1 MKPSNDKAR
10 VTAPEAARV
19 LCFVF
24 AAVLV
29 IQAVITLLCTN
40 YNIEVRLN
48 FAYAVLVFLGGVIL
62 GEGGK
67 VLRII
72 ATAAVIAPLIFGCVL
87 FACGA
92 KDNADGSEKAIIVLG
107 CGIDGEQVSPKLARR
122 LDKAIE
128 YFNEY
133 PDKPVIVSGG
143 QGAQEDIPE
152 STAMKRY
159 LVSKGVPD
167 GMIIEESNSTSTFE
181 NFEFSKDIADTLPG
195 GDRIVFVT
203 SRFQIYRAS
212 RYAAGAGFEAH
223 HIGARVPFYELP
235 SNYLREMLAVVKF
248 FNWEKIFPKNEA
260 GG

>member
-29 IQAVITLLCTN
+29 IQAIITLFCAN
-40 YNIEVRLN
+40 FSVGVILN
-48 FAYAVLVFLGGVIL
+48 FAYAAFVCLCGVLLGKVGR
-62 GEGGK
+62 

-72 ATAAVIAPLIFGCVL
+72 ATAAIVAPLIFGCAL
-87 FACGA
+87 LACGA

-122 LDKAIE
+122 LDKAVE
-128 YFNEY
+128 YFNEH

-143 QGAQEDIPE
+143 QRVHDDIPE

-167 GMIIEESNSTSTFE
+167 EKIIEESRATSTSAHFV
-181 NFEFSKDIADTLPG
+181 FSKDITDMLPG
-195 GDRIVFVT
+195 GDKIVFVT

-212 RYAAGAGFEAH
+212 RYAAGKGFEAH

-235 SNYLREMLAVVKF
+235 ANYLCEMLAIVAEYV
-248 FNWEKIFPKNEA
+248 IV
-260 GG
+260 

>member
-1 MKPSNDKAR
+1 MKPSNEKAR

-72 ATAAVIAPLIFGCVL
+72 ATAAVIAPLIFGFVL

-107 CGIDGEQVSPKLARR
+107 CGIDGERVSPKLARR

-128 YFNEY
+128 YFNEH

-143 QGAQEDIPE
+143 QGVHDDIPE

-167 GMIIEESNSTSTFE
+167 EKIIEESRATSTSAHFV
-181 NFEFSKDIADTLPG
+181 FSKDITDMLPG
-195 GDRIVFVT
+195 GDKIVFVT

-212 RYAAGAGFEAH
+212 RYAAGKGFEAH

-235 SNYLREMLAVVKF
+235 ANYLCEMLAIVAEYV
-248 FNWEKIFPKNEA
+248 IV
-260 GG
+260 

>member
-29 IQAVITLLCTN
+29 IQAIITLFCAN
-40 YNIEVRLN
+40 FSVGVILN
-48 FAYAVLVFLGGVIL
+48 FAYAAFVCLCGVLLGKVGR
-62 GEGGK
+62 

-72 ATAAVIAPLIFGCVL
+72 ATAAVIAPLIFGCAL

-107 CGIDGEQVSPKLARR
+107 CGIDGERISPKLARR

-128 YFNEY
+128 YFNEH

-167 GMIIEESNSTSTFE
+167 GMIIEESRATSTSAHFV
-181 NFEFSKDIADTLPG
+181 FSSALPLGALGRAGAAAVPVADAAECGMGAGDVPDRPG
-195 GDRIVFVT
+195 LCRGER
-203 SRFQIYRAS
+203 RRA
-212 RYAAGAGFEAH
+212 RGRTPAALLCGRRRARGGGAAGA
-223 HIGARVPFYELP
+223 R
-235 SNYLREMLAVVKF
+235 R
-248 FNWEKIFPKNEA
+248 
-260 GG
+260 

>member
-1 MKPSNDKAR
+1 M
-10 VTAPEAARV
+10 
-19 LCFVF
+19 
-24 AAVLV
+24 
-29 IQAVITLLCTN
+29 
-40 YNIEVRLN
+40 
-48 FAYAVLVFLGGVIL
+48 
-62 GEGGK
+62 
-67 VLRII
+67 
-72 ATAAVIAPLIFGCVL
+72 
-87 FACGA
+87 
-92 KDNADGSEKAIIVLG
+92 
-107 CGIDGEQVSPKLARR
+107 
-122 LDKAIE
+122 
-128 YFNEY
+128 
-133 PDKPVIVSGG
+133 IVSGG

-195 GDRIVFVT
+195 GDKIVFVT
-203 SRFQIYRAS
+203 SRFHIYRAS

>member
-29 IQAVITLLCTN
+29 IQAIVTLFCA
-40 YNIEVRLN
+40 N
-48 FAYAVLVFLGGVIL
+48 FSVGVIL
-62 GEGGK
+62 NFVYAAFVCLCGVLLGK
-67 VLRII
+67 VGRVLRII
-72 ATAAVIAPLIFGCVL
+72 ATAAIVAPLIFGCVL

-92 KDNADGSEKAIIVLG
+92 KDNADGSEKAVIVLG
-107 CGIDGEQVSPKLARR
+107 CGIDGERVSPKLARR

-128 YFNEY
+128 YFNEH

-143 QGAQEDIPE
+143 QGVHDDIPE

-167 GMIIEESNSTSTFE
+167 EKIIEESRATSTSAHFV
-181 NFEFSKDIADTLPG
+181 FSKDITDMLPG
-195 GDRIVFVT
+195 DDKIVFVT

-212 RYAAGAGFEAH
+212 RYAAGKGFEAH

-235 SNYLREMLAVVKF
+235 ANYLCEMLAIVAEYV
-248 FNWEKIFPKNEA
+248 IV
-260 GG
+260 

>member
-1 MKPSNDKAR
+1 MNPSNDKAR

-29 IQAVITLLCTN
+29 IQAIITLFCA
-40 YNIEVRLN
+40 N
-48 FAYAVLVFLGGVIL
+48 FSVGVIL
-62 GEGGK
+62 NFVYAAFVCLCGVLLGK
-67 VLRII
+67 VGRVLRII
-72 ATAAVIAPLIFGCVL
+72 ATAAVIAPLIFGCAL

-92 KDNADGSEKAIIVLG
+92 KDNADGSEKAVIVLG

-128 YFNEY
+128 YFNEH

-143 QGAQEDIPE
+143 QGVHDDIPE

-167 GMIIEESNSTSTFE
+167 EKIIEESRATSTSAHFV
-181 NFEFSKDIADTLPG
+181 FSKDITDMLPG
-195 GDRIVFVT
+195 GDKIVFVT

-212 RYAAGAGFEAH
+212 RYAAGKGFEAH

-235 SNYLREMLAVVKF
+235 ANYLCEMLAIVAEYV
-248 FNWEKIFPKNEA
+248 IV
-260 GG
+260 

>member
-48 FAYAVLVFLGGVIL
+48 FAYAVLVFLCGVII
-62 GEGGK
+62 GEGGR

-107 CGIDGEQVSPKLARR
+107 CGIDGERVSPKLARR
-122 LDKAIE
+122 LDKAVE
-128 YFNEY
+128 YFNEH
-133 PDKPVIVSGG
+133 PDKPMIVSGG

-152 STAMKRY
+152 STATKRY

-203 SRFQIYRAS
+203 SRFHIYRAS

-223 HIGARVPFYELP
+223 HIGARVPLYELP

>member
-29 IQAVITLLCTN
+29 IQAIITLFCA
-40 YNIEVRLN
+40 N
-48 FAYAVLVFLGGVIL
+48 FSVGVIL
-62 GEGGK
+62 NFVYAAFVCLCGVLLGK
-67 VLRII
+67 VGRALRI
-72 ATAAVIAPLIFGCVL
+72 AAAAVIIAPLVFGGLL

-92 KDNADGSEKAIIVLG
+92 RDNADGSEKAVIVLG

-122 LDKAIE
+122 LDKAAE
-128 YFNEY
+128 YFAEH

-167 GMIIEESNSTSTFE
+167 EKIIEESRATSTSAHFV
-181 NFEFSKDIADTLPG
+181 FSKDITDMLPG
-195 GDRIVFVT
+195 GDKIVFVT

-212 RYAAGAGFEAH
+212 RYAAGKGFEAH

-235 SNYLREMLAVVKF
+235 ANYLCEMLAIVAEYV
-248 FNWEKIFPKNEA
+248 IV
-260 GG
+260 

>member
-19 LCFVF
+19 LCFVY

-29 IQAVITLLCTN
+29 IQAIITLLCTN
-40 YNIEVRLN
+40 FSV
-48 FAYAVLVFLGGVIL
+48 GVIL
-62 GEGGK
+62 NFVYAAFVCLCGVLLGK
-67 VLRII
+67 VGRVLRI
-72 ATAAVIAPLIFGCVL
+72 AAAAVIIAPLVFGGLL

-92 KDNADGSEKAIIVLG
+92 RDNADGSEKAIIVLG

-128 YFNEY
+128 YFNEH

-203 SRFQIYRAS
+203 SRFHIYRAS

>member
-107 CGIDGEQVSPKLARR
+107 CGIDGERISPKLARR

-128 YFNEY
+128 YFNEH

-203 SRFQIYRAS
+203 SRFHIYRAS

-235 SNYLREMLAVVKF
+235 SNYLREMLAIVAEYV
-248 FNWEKIFPKNEA
+248 IV
-260 GG
+260 

>member
-29 IQAVITLLCTN
+29 IQAIITLFCANFSVGVT
-40 YNIEVRLN
+40 LN
-48 FAYAVLVFLGGVIL
+48 FAYAAFVCLCGVLLGKVGR
-62 GEGGK
+62 

-72 ATAAVIAPLIFGCVL
+72 ATAAVIAPLIFGCAL

-107 CGIDGEQVSPKLARR
+107 CGIDGERISPKLARR

-128 YFNEY
+128 YFNEH

-167 GMIIEESNSTSTFE
+167 GMIIEESRATSTSAHFV
-181 NFEFSKDIADTLPG
+181 FSKDITDMLPG
-195 GDRIVFVT
+195 GDKIVFVT

-212 RYAAGAGFEAH
+212 RYAAGKGFEAH

-235 SNYLREMLAVVKF
+235 ANYLCEMLAIVAEYV
-248 FNWEKIFPKNEA
+248 IV
-260 GG
+260 

>member
-19 LCFVF
+19 LCYIF

-29 IQAVITLLCTN
+29 IQAIITLFCA
-40 YNIEVRLN
+40 N
-48 FAYAVLVFLGGVIL
+48 FSVGVIL
-62 GEGGK
+62 NFVYAAFVCLCGVLFDRVGRA
-67 VLRII
+67 LRI
-72 ATAAVIAPLIFGCVL
+72 AAAAVIIAPLVFGGLL

-92 KDNADGSEKAIIVLG
+92 RDNADGSEKAVIVLG

-122 LDKAIE
+122 LDKAAE
-128 YFNEY
+128 YFAEH

-195 GDRIVFVT
+195 GDKIVFVT
-203 SRFQIYRAS
+203 SRFHIYRAS

>member
-107 CGIDGEQVSPKLARR
+107 CGIDGERVSPKLARR
-122 LDKAIE
+122 LDKAVE
-128 YFNEY
+128 YFNEH

-195 GDRIVFVT
+195 GDKIVFVT

-212 RYAAGAGFEAH
+212 RYAAGKGFEAH

-235 SNYLREMLAVVKF
+235 ANYLCEMLAIVAEYV
-248 FNWEKIFPKNEA
+248 IV
-260 GG
+260 

>member
-48 FAYAVLVFLGGVIL
+48 FAYAVLVFMGGVIL

-92 KDNADGSEKAIIVLG
+92 KDTADGSEKAIIVLG
-107 CGIDGEQVSPKLARR
+107 CGIDGERVSPKLARR
-122 LDKAIE
+122 LDKAVE
-128 YFNEY
+128 YFNEH

-143 QGAQEDIPE
+143 QRVHDDIPE

-167 GMIIEESNSTSTFE
+167 EKIIEESRATSTSAHFV
-181 NFEFSKDIADTLPG
+181 FSKDITDTLPG
-195 GDRIVFVT
+195 GDKIVFVT

-212 RYAAGAGFEAH
+212 RYAAGEGFEAH

-235 SNYLREMLAVVKF
+235 ANYLCEMLAIVAKYV
-248 FNWEKIFPKNEA
+248 IV
-260 GG
+260 

>member
-128 YFNEY
+128 YFNEH

-203 SRFQIYRAS
+203 SRFHIYRAS

-223 HIGARVPFYELP
+223 HIGARVPLYELP

>member
-29 IQAVITLLCTN
+29 IQAIITLFCA
-40 YNIEVRLN
+40 N
-48 FAYAVLVFLGGVIL
+48 FSVGVIL
-62 GEGGK
+62 NFVYAAFVCLCGVLLGK
-67 VLRII
+67 VGRVLRII
-72 ATAAVIAPLIFGCVL
+72 VAVAVIAPLIFGCVL

-107 CGIDGEQVSPKLARR
+107 CGIDGERVSPKLARR
-122 LDKAIE
+122 LDKAIG
-128 YFNEY
+128 YFNEH

-143 QGAQEDIPE
+143 QGVHDDIPE

-167 GMIIEESNSTSTFE
+167 EKIIEESRATSTSAHFV
-181 NFEFSKDIADTLPG
+181 FSKDITDMLPG
-195 GDRIVFVT
+195 GDKIVFVT

-212 RYAAGAGFEAH
+212 RYAAGKGFEAH

-235 SNYLREMLAVVKF
+235 ANYLCEMLAIVAEYV
-248 FNWEKIFPKNEA
+248 IV
-260 GG
+260 

>member
-92 KDNADGSEKAIIVLG
+92 KDNADGSEKAVIVLG
-107 CGIDGEQVSPKLARR
+107 CGIDGERVSPKLARR

-128 YFNEY
+128 YFNEH

-195 GDRIVFVT
+195 GDKIVFVT
-203 SRFQIYRAS
+203 SRFHIYRAS

-223 HIGARVPFYELP
+223 HIGARVPLYELP

>member
-107 CGIDGEQVSPKLARR
+107 CGIDGERVSPKLARR

-128 YFNEY
+128 YFNEH
-133 PDKPVIVSGG
+133 PDKPMIVSGG

-203 SRFQIYRAS
+203 SRFHIYRAS

-223 HIGARVPFYELP
+223 HIGARVPLYELP

>member
-29 IQAVITLLCTN
+29 IQAIITLFCA
-40 YNIEVRLN
+40 N
-48 FAYAVLVFLGGVIL
+48 FSVGVIL
-62 GEGGK
+62 NFVYAAFVCLCGVLFDRVGRA
-67 VLRII
+67 LRI
-72 ATAAVIAPLIFGCVL
+72 AAAAVIIAPLVFGGLL

-92 KDNADGSEKAIIVLG
+92 RDNADGSEKAVIVLG
-107 CGIDGEQVSPKLARR
+107 CGIDGERVSPKLARR

-128 YFNEY
+128 YFNEH

-167 GMIIEESNSTSTFE
+167 EKIIEESNSTSTFE
-181 NFEFSKDIADTLPG
+181 NFEYSKDIADTLPG
-195 GDRIVFVT
+195 GDKIVFVT
-203 SRFQIYRAS
+203 SRFHIYRAS

-223 HIGARVPFYELP
+223 HIGARVPLYELP

>member
-40 YNIEVRLN
+40 YNIEVKLN

-203 SRFQIYRAS
+203 SRFHIYRAS

>member
-72 ATAAVIAPLIFGCVL
+72 ATAAVIAPLIFGCAL

-107 CGIDGEQVSPKLARR
+107 CGIDGERVSPKLARR

-128 YFNEY
+128 YFNEH

-203 SRFQIYRAS
+203 SRFHIYRAS

>member
-1 MKPSNDKAR
+1 MNPSNDKAR

-19 LCFVF
+19 LCFVY

-29 IQAVITLLCTN
+29 IQAIITLFCA
-40 YNIEVRLN
+40 N
-48 FAYAVLVFLGGVIL
+48 FSVGVIL
-62 GEGGK
+62 NFVYAAFVCLCGVLLGK
-67 VLRII
+67 VGRVLRII
-72 ATAAVIAPLIFGCVL
+72 ATAAIVAPLIFGCVL

-107 CGIDGEQVSPKLARR
+107 CGIDGERVSPKLARR

-128 YFNEY
+128 YFNEH

-143 QGAQEDIPE
+143 QGVHDDIPE

-167 GMIIEESNSTSTFE
+167 EKIIEESRATSTSAHFV
-181 NFEFSKDIADTLPG
+181 FSKDITDMLPG
-195 GDRIVFVT
+195 GDKIVFVT

-212 RYAAGAGFEAH
+212 RYAAGKGFEAH

-235 SNYLREMLAVVKF
+235 ANYLCEMLAIVAEYV
-248 FNWEKIFPKNEA
+248 IV
-260 GG
+260 

>member
-29 IQAVITLLCTN
+29 IQAVITLFCA
-40 YNIEVRLN
+40 N
-48 FAYAVLVFLGGVIL
+48 FSVGVIL
-62 GEGGK
+62 NFVYAAFVCLCGVLLGKVGK

-72 ATAAVIAPLIFGCVL
+72 ATAAIVAPLIFGCAL

-92 KDNADGSEKAIIVLG
+92 RDNADGSEKAIIVLG
-107 CGIDGEQVSPKLARR
+107 CGIDGERVSPKLARR

-128 YFNEY
+128 YFNEH

-167 GMIIEESNSTSTFE
+167 EKIIEESRATSTSAHFV
-181 NFEFSKDIADTLPG
+181 FSKDITDMLPG
-195 GDRIVFVT
+195 GDKIVFVT

-212 RYAAGAGFEAH
+212 RYAAGKGFEAH

-235 SNYLREMLAVVKF
+235 ANYLCEMLAIVAEYV
-248 FNWEKIFPKNEA
+248 IV
-260 GG
+260 

>member
-29 IQAVITLLCTN
+29 IQAIITLFCA
-40 YNIEVRLN
+40 N
-48 FAYAVLVFLGGVIL
+48 FSVGVIL
-62 GEGGK
+62 NFVYAAFVCLCGVLLGK
-67 VLRII
+67 VGRVLRII
-72 ATAAVIAPLIFGCVL
+72 ATAAIVAPLIFGCVL

-107 CGIDGEQVSPKLARR
+107 CGIDGERVSPKLARR
-122 LDKAIE
+122 LDKAVE
-128 YFNEY
+128 YFNEH

-143 QGAQEDIPE
+143 QGVHDDIPE
-152 STAMKRY
+152 STAMKHY

-167 GMIIEESNSTSTFE
+167 EKIIEESRATSTSAHFV
-181 NFEFSKDIADTLPG
+181 FSKDITDMLPG
-195 GDRIVFVT
+195 GDKIVFVT

-212 RYAAGAGFEAH
+212 RYAAGKGFEAH

-235 SNYLREMLAVVKF
+235 ANYLCEMLAIVAEYV
-248 FNWEKIFPKNEA
+248 IV
-260 GG
+260 

>member
-1 MKPSNDKAR
+1 MNPSNDKAR

-72 ATAAVIAPLIFGCVL
+72 ATAVVIAPLIFGCVL

-107 CGIDGEQVSPKLARR
+107 CGIDGERVSPKLARR

-128 YFNEY
+128 YFNEH

-143 QGAQEDIPE
+143 QGVHDDIPE

-203 SRFQIYRAS
+203 SRFHIYRAS
-212 RYAAGAGFEAH
+212 RYAAGKGFEAH

>member
-29 IQAVITLLCTN
+29 IQAVITLFCA
-40 YNIEVRLN
+40 N
-48 FAYAVLVFLGGVIL
+48 FSVGVIL
-62 GEGGK
+62 NFVYAAFVCLCGVLFDRVGRA
-67 VLRII
+67 LRI
-72 ATAAVIAPLIFGCVL
+72 AAAAVIIAPLIFGCVL

-107 CGIDGEQVSPKLARR
+107 CGIDGERVSPKLARR

-128 YFNEY
+128 YFNEH

-143 QGAQEDIPE
+143 QGVHDDIPE

-167 GMIIEESNSTSTFE
+167 EKIIEESRATSTSAHFV
-181 NFEFSKDIADTLPG
+181 FSKDITDMLPG
-195 GDRIVFVT
+195 GDKIVFVT

-212 RYAAGAGFEAH
+212 RYAAGKGFEAH

-235 SNYLREMLAVVKF
+235 ANYLCEMLAIVAEYV
-248 FNWEKIFPKNEA
+248 IV
-260 GG
+260 

>member
-1 MKPSNDKAR
+1 M
-10 VTAPEAARV
+10 
-19 LCFVF
+19 
-24 AAVLV
+24 
-29 IQAVITLLCTN
+29 
-40 YNIEVRLN
+40 
-48 FAYAVLVFLGGVIL
+48 
-62 GEGGK
+62 
-67 VLRII
+67 
-72 ATAAVIAPLIFGCVL
+72 L

-107 CGIDGEQVSPKLARR
+107 CGIDGERVSPKLARR

-128 YFNEY
+128 YFNEH

-143 QGAQEDIPE
+143 QGVHDDIPE

-203 SRFQIYRAS
+203 SRFHIYRAS

-223 HIGARVPFYELP
+223 HIGARVPLYELP

>member
-29 IQAVITLLCTN
+29 IQAIITLFCA
-40 YNIEVRLN
+40 N
-48 FAYAVLVFLGGVIL
+48 FSVGVIL
-62 GEGGK
+62 NFVYAAFVCLCGVLLGK
-67 VLRII
+67 VGRVLRII
-72 ATAAVIAPLIFGCVL
+72 ATAAIVAPLIFGCVL

-92 KDNADGSEKAIIVLG
+92 KDNADGSEKAVIVLG
-107 CGIDGEQVSPKLARR
+107 CGIDGERVSPKLARR

-128 YFNEY
+128 YFNEH

-143 QGAQEDIPE
+143 QGVHDDIPE

-167 GMIIEESNSTSTFE
+167 EKIIEESRATSTSAHFV
-181 NFEFSKDIADTLPG
+181 FSKDITDMLPG
-195 GDRIVFVT
+195 GDKIVFVT
-203 SRFQIYRAS
+203 SRYQIYRAS
-212 RYAAGAGFEAH
+212 RYAAGKGFEAH

-235 SNYLREMLAVVKF
+235 ANYLCEMLAIVAEYV
-248 FNWEKIFPKNEA
+248 IV
-260 GG
+260 

>member
-92 KDNADGSEKAIIVLG
+92 KDNADGSEKAVIVLG

-128 YFNEY
+128 YFNEH

-203 SRFQIYRAS
+203 SRFHIYRAS

>member
-29 IQAVITLLCTN
+29 IQAIITLFCA
-40 YNIEVRLN
+40 N
-48 FAYAVLVFLGGVIL
+48 FSVGVIL
-62 GEGGK
+62 NFVYAAFVCLCGVLLGK
-67 VLRII
+67 VGRALRI
-72 ATAAVIAPLIFGCVL
+72 AAAAVIIAPLVFGGLL

-92 KDNADGSEKAIIVLG
+92 RDNADGSEKAVIVLG

-128 YFNEY
+128 YFNEH

-167 GMIIEESNSTSTFE
+167 EKIIEESNSTSTFE
-181 NFEFSKDIADTLPG
+181 NFEYSKDIADTLPG
-195 GDRIVFVT
+195 GDKIVFVT
-203 SRFQIYRAS
+203 SRFHIYRAS

-223 HIGARVPFYELP
+223 HIGARVPLYELP

>member
-29 IQAVITLLCTN
+29 IQAIITLFCA
-40 YNIEVRLN
+40 N
-48 FAYAVLVFLGGVIL
+48 FSVGVIL
-62 GEGGK
+62 NFVYAAFVCLCGVLFDRVGRA
-67 VLRII
+67 LRI
-72 ATAAVIAPLIFGCVL
+72 AAAAVIIAPLVFGGLL

-92 KDNADGSEKAIIVLG
+92 RDNADGSEKAVIVLG

-122 LDKAIE
+122 LDKAAE
-128 YFNEY
+128 YFAEH

-167 GMIIEESNSTSTFE
+167 DMIIEESNSTSTFE

-203 SRFQIYRAS
+203 SRFHIYRAS

>member
-107 CGIDGEQVSPKLARR
+107 CGIDGERISPKLTRR

-128 YFNEY
+128 YFNEH

-203 SRFQIYRAS
+203 SRFHIYRAS

-235 SNYLREMLAVVKF
+235 SNYLREMLAIVAEYV
-248 FNWEKIFPKNEA
+248 IV
-260 GG
+260 

>member
-107 CGIDGEQVSPKLARR
+107 CGIDGERVSPKLARR

-128 YFNEY
+128 YFNEH

-203 SRFQIYRAS
+203 SRFHIYRAS

>member
-1 MKPSNDKAR
+1 MCG
-10 VTAPEAARV
+10 V
-19 LCFVF
+19 L
-24 AAVLV
+24 LV
-29 IQAVITLLCTN
+29 
-40 YNIEVRLN
+40 
-48 FAYAVLVFLGGVIL
+48 
-62 GEGGK
+62 K
-67 VLRII
+67 VGRALRI
-72 ATAAVIAPLIFGCVL
+72 AAAAVIIAPLVFGGLL

-92 KDNADGSEKAIIVLG
+92 RDNADGSEKAVIVLG

-122 LDKAIE
+122 LDKAAE
-128 YFNEY
+128 YFAEH

-167 GMIIEESNSTSTFE
+167 DMIIEESKSTSTFE
-181 NFEFSKDIADTLPG
+181 NFEYSKDIADSLPG

-203 SRFQIYRAS
+203 SRFHIYRAS

-223 HIGARVPFYELP
+223 HIGAAVPFYEIP
-235 SNYLREMLAVVKF
+235 SNYLREILATVKF
-248 FNWEKIFPKNEA
+248 FNWEDIFPRNEA

>member
-107 CGIDGEQVSPKLARR
+107 CGIDGERVSPKLARR
-122 LDKAIE
+122 LDKAVE
-128 YFNEY
+128 YFNEH
-133 PDKPVIVSGG
+133 PDKPMIVSGG

-181 NFEFSKDIADTLPG
+181 NFEFSKDIADTLSG

-203 SRFQIYRAS
+203 SRFHIYRAS

>member
-29 IQAVITLLCTN
+29 IQAIITLFCA
-40 YNIEVRLN
+40 N
-48 FAYAVLVFLGGVIL
+48 FSVGVIL
-62 GEGGK
+62 NFVYAAFVCLCGVIFGEGGK

-72 ATAAVIAPLIFGCVL
+72 ATAAIVAPLFFGCVL

-92 KDNADGSEKAIIVLG
+92 KDNADGSEKAVIVLG
-107 CGIDGEQVSPKLARR
+107 CGIDGERVSPKLARR

-128 YFNEY
+128 YFNEH

-203 SRFQIYRAS
+203 SRFHIYRAS

-235 SNYLREMLAVVKF
+235 SNYLREMLAIVAKYV
-248 FNWEKIFPKNEA
+248 IV
-260 GG
+260 

>member
-128 YFNEY
+128 YFNEH

-195 GDRIVFVT
+195 GDKIVFVT
-203 SRFQIYRAS
+203 SRFHIYRAS